1 MSKEKNYVGNGK
13 AITTKYGTMFNMSFK
28 LEDLKKLPTNEK
40 GYIRVSM
47 SELKSPDKFGNTHT
61 CFENDYKKEESP
73 MSDSSPSP
81 F

>member
-1 MSKEKNYVGNGK
+1 
-13 AITTKYGTMFNMSFK
+13 MFNMSFK

-61 CFENDYKKEESP
+61 CFENDYKKKKAQCQIVHQAH
-73 MSDSSPSP
+73 
-81 F
+81 FKTKHYVL